1 LKQFQTAQKYCKA
14 FLEIEPNNQQV
25 VQLDVSILFPLCQ
38 LTIFNNFPLPFFLFF
53 QEYVKKQLERE
64 MMKGAAVAGA
74 GVLLAGGL
82 LGLGFA
88 LAKK

>member
-1 LKQFQTAQKYCKA
+1 
-14 FLEIEPNNQQV
+14 
-25 VQLDVSILFPLCQ
+25 
-38 LTIFNNFPLPFFLFF
+38 LFF
-53 QEYVKKQLERE
+53 KEYVKKQLERE